1 MDPDLRRLYNAAYTP
16 AIYERVRRQMAE
28 RLRTPDFAAPLDRP
42 PEPFRLAETPVFFSP
57 ALSDRCERAAVEILA
72 QLRRP
77 QVIAEGAARIPPA
90 FRVPELDREPHTLAI
105 DFALVRGGGGEL
117 EPKLIECQGFPS
129 LYAMQ
134 VVQGDIWGEVLGAL
148 PGLGRGWS
156 TYWRGVDR
164 ARYLDLL
171 RRTIVGDEDPA
182 SVVLVDIDPPAQKT
196 RPDFLATE
204 DLLGVRAVC
213 VTELKREGR
222 RLLAPLGG
230 GGRGPGRY
238 APVRRIYNRVIFDE
252 LVAKQVQAPFDYHDS
267 LAVTW
272 VPHPNWY
279 WIWSK
284 AAMPLLDHPA
294 VPRAHFLSDLERW
307 PEDLERWVLKPL
319 FAFAGK
325 GVIVD
330 VDRAALDAIPTAAR
344 GDWMLMEKVDYAPA
358 LMTPEGNGV
367 KVELRVLFLRPD
379 ERGLVPA
386 TNLCR
391 LSRAKMHG
399 VDYNK
404 DFDWVGS
411 SVALWAGR

>member
-1 MDPDLRRLYNAAYTP
+1 MDPELRRLYNAAYTP
-16 AIYERVRRQMAE
+16 AIYERVRRAMAD
-28 RLRTPDFAAPLDRP
+28 RLLTPAFAAPLDRP
-42 PEPFRLAETPVFFSP
+42 PEPFRLAETPVLFSP
-57 ALSDRCERAAVEILA
+57 ELRAQCQRAAVEVLD

-77 QVIAEGAARIPPA
+77 EVIAEGAARIPEA
-90 FRVPELDREPHTLAI
+90 YRVPDLDPEPHTLAI
-105 DFALVRGGGGEL
+105 DFALVRGANGAL

-134 VVQGDIWGEVLGAL
+134 VVQGDVWAEVLAGM
-148 PGLGRGWS
+148 PGLNRKWS
-156 TYWRGVDR
+156 TYWEGCDR

-171 RRTIVGDEDPA
+171 RRTIVGDADPE
-182 SVVLVDIDPPAQKT
+182 SVVLLDIDPPTQKT
-196 RPDFLATE
+196 RPDFIATE

-222 RLLAPLGG
+222 QLLAPLGSG
-230 GGRGPGRY
+230 GGPGRF

-252 LVAKQVQAPFDYHDS
+252 LVAKGITPPFDYQTALD
-267 LAVTW
+267 VQW

-294 VPRAHFLSDLERW
+294 VPRAYFLSDLERW

-319 FAFAGK
+319 FAFAGR

-330 VDRAALDAIPTAAR
+330 VDRAALAAIPHTAR
-344 GDWMLMEKVDYAPA
+344 SEWMLMEKVEYAPA
-358 LMTPEGNGV
+358 LMTPDGHGV

-379 ERGLVPA
+379 DGFGLVPA

-411 SVALWAGR
+411 SVALWAG

>member
-1 MDPDLRRLYNAAYTP
+1 
-16 AIYERVRRQMAE
+16 
-28 RLRTPDFAAPLDRP
+28 
-42 PEPFRLAETPVFFSP
+42 
-57 ALSDRCERAAVEILA
+57 
-72 QLRRP
+72 
-77 QVIAEGAARIPPA
+77 VIAEGAARIPEA
-90 FRVPELDREPHTLAI
+90 YRVPDLDQEPHTLAI
-105 DFALVRGGGGEL
+105 DFALVRGATGEL

-134 VVQGDIWGEVLGAL
+134 VIQGDIWAETLAEM
-148 PGLGRGWS
+148 PGLDRGWS
-156 TYWRGVDR
+156 TYWEGTDR
-164 ARYLDLL
+164 AGYLDLL
-171 RRTIVGDEDPA
+171 RRTIVGDTDPE
-182 SVVLVDIDPPAQKT
+182 SVVLVDIDPETQKT
-196 RPDFLATE
+196 RPDFIATE
-204 DLLGVRAVC
+204 ALLGVRAVC
-213 VTELKREGR
+213 VTQLKREGR

-230 GGRGPGRY
+230 ERRPARY

-252 LVAKQVQAPFDYHDS
+252 LVSKGIDAPFDYRTPLD
-267 LAVTW
+267 VEW
-272 VPHPNWY
+272 IPHPNWY

-294 VPRAHFLSDLERW
+294 VPRAHFLSDLDRW

-319 FAFAGK
+319 FAFAGR

-330 VDRAALDAIPTAAR
+330 VDQAALAAIPRAAQA
-344 GDWMLMEKVDYAPA
+344 DWMLMEKVDYAPA
-358 LMTPEGNGV
+358 LMTPDGHGV

-379 ERGLVPA
+379 DRGLVPA

-411 SVALWAGR
+411 SVALWPGR

>member
-1 MDPDLRRLYNAAYTP
+1 MDPELRRRYNAAYTP
-16 AIYERVRRQMAE
+16 AIYDRVRRAMAD
-28 RLRTPDFAAPLDRP
+28 RLSTPDFAAPLDRK
-42 PEPFRLAETPVFFSP
+42 PEPFRLAETPVLLSP
-57 ALSDRCERAAVEILA
+57 ELMARCQRAAVEVLD

-77 QVIAEGAARIPPA
+77 EVIAEGAARIPEA
-90 FRVPELDREPHTLAI
+90 FRVPDLDPEPHTLAI
-105 DFALVRGGGGEL
+105 DFALVRGAGGEI

-134 VVQGDIWGEVLGAL
+134 VIQGDIWAETLATL
-148 PGLGRGWS
+148 PGLNLGWS
-156 TYWRGVDR
+156 TYWEGCDR
-164 ARYLDLL
+164 PRYLDLL
-171 RRTIVGDEDPA
+171 RQTIVGREDPE

-196 RPDFLATE
+196 RPDFIATE
-204 DLLGVRAVC
+204 SLLGVRSVC

-222 RLLAPLGG
+222 ELFAPLGDR
-230 GGRGPGRY
+230 RGPGRF
-238 APVRRIYNRVIFDE
+238 ARVSRIYNRVIFDE
-252 LVAKQVQAPFDYHDS
+252 LVAKGITPPFDYGTS
-267 LAVTW
+267 LDVQW

-284 AAMPLLDHPA
+284 AAMPLLSHPA
-294 VPRAHFLSDLERW
+294 VPRSYFLSDLKRW

-330 VDRAALDAIPTAAR
+330 VDRAALAAIPHAAQSE
-344 GDWMLMEKVDYAPA
+344 WMLMEKVDYAPA
-358 LMTPEGNGV
+358 LMTPDGHGV

-379 ERGLVPA
+379 DGFGLVPA

-404 DFDWVGS
+404 DFNWVGS
-411 SVALWAGR
+411 SVAVWAG